1 MSSNPSLSVPMQL
14 TCIRTLG
21 ELRSMINLLRDAD
34 NKLIAYDTE
43 TTATK
48 WFLGKVFAH
57 CFACKIGEQ
66 YYGFYI
72 PVRHHNEDDNC
83 FAEPEEVEDEIRP
96 LLADPEYRKILFNK
110 KFDINFALNHDLII
124 RNTDDV
130 MLLMF
135 LRNEEEAN
143 HKLKDLCER
152 HFGRGSK
159 FEADKVQEH
168 FNRIKNKI
176 IDGVPANYSHIPMS
190 IMWKYGCIDACLT
203 LALWY
208 RFSRFIEPEL
218 SKSEDGI
225 RQSIYTL
232 ENNFTSLVQKIERRG
247 FPFDTSICDELRPI
261 MVDARDRLAEHI
273 YTLAGRSFDITNSG
287 VADILKE
294 MGFKPFDVSKK
305 TGEPLW
311 GKPELMRL
319 DHDIGECIACFRQ
332 LEHNLATFVDGL
344 PKWTYQGRIYC
355 SYNQI
360 GARTGRAS
368 ASEPNLQQIP
378 KRSAKYSRVP
388 EYATATLKLAFGI
401 RKGFRPTGDFSF
413 LSMDYS
419 QFELRILDHYAQ
431 DPAMHKALVEGRDAH
446 TDTAARLF
454 GISYEELERRL
465 TAGDPDAKFMRDV
478 AKECNFAILYGAGI
492 KRLWLTLMEKGVK
505 VTYEQTK
512 QFFWRYKRIYS
523 QVAKFVDEVQS
534 AGRRRGWIFNYYGRH
549 KRLPNPQYSYKL
561 VNHLIQGLTAD
572 MIKVGVMK
580 VNELLEE
587 KKARTQVCL
596 MVHDE
601 VDSELHH
608 AEHELIV
615 PMKKAMLDFD
625 WVRCPLEVEVSAGPS
640 WGETKVLH
648 A

>member
-1 MSSNPSLSVPMQL
+1 MNVNCVKTIP
-14 TCIRTLG
+14 
-21 ELRSMINLLRDAD
+21 ELRKMIELLRDAD

-43 TTATK
+43 TTAVK

-66 YYGFYI
+66 YYGFYV
-72 PVRHHNEDDNC
+72 PVRHADEDDNC
-83 FAEPEEVEDEIRP
+83 MAEPEEVEDLIRP

-110 KFDINFALNHDLII
+110 KFDINFALNHDLTI

-135 LRNEEEAN
+135 LRNELEAN
-143 HKLKDLCER
+143 HRLKDLCER

-159 FEADKVQEH
+159 FEADRVQEH
-168 FNRIKNKI
+168 FNRIKGKMI
-176 IDGVPANYSHIPMS
+176 GGVEANYSHLPLSVI
-190 IMWKYGCIDACLT
+190 WRYGCVDACLT
-203 LALWY
+203 LAMWY
-208 RFSRFIEPEL
+208 RFGHFLQPDL
-218 SKSEDGI
+218 SISEDGI
-225 RQSIYTL
+225 RESIYTL

-247 FPFDTSICDELRPI
+247 FPFDPSICDELRPV
-261 MVDARDRLAEHI
+261 MVEARDMLAEHI
-273 YTLAGRSFDITNSG
+273 YNLAGQSFEITNGG
-287 VADILKE
+287 VAEMLQK

-319 DHDIGECIACFRQ
+319 DHGIGECIACFRQ
-332 LEHNLATFVDGL
+332 LEHNLSTFVDGL
-344 PKWTYQGRIYC
+344 PKWTYRGRIYC

-378 KRSAKYSRVP
+378 KRSARYTHVP
-388 EYATATLKLAFGI
+388 EYATRALRLAFGI
-401 RKGFRPTGDFSF
+401 RKGFRPSSPYQF

-431 DPAMHKALVEGRDAH
+431 DPAMHQAFLEGRDVH

-454 GISYEELERRL
+454 SISYEELQRRL
-465 TAGDPDAKFMRDV
+465 DAGDPDAKFMRDV
-478 AKECNFAILYGAGI
+478 AKECNFAIIYGAGI

-505 VTYEQTK
+505 ITYNDAK
-512 QFFWRYKRIYS
+512 QFFYRYKRIYAK
-523 QVAKFVDEVQS
+523 VAQFVDEVQR
-534 AGRRRGWIFNYYGRH
+534 AGRRRGWIFNHYGRH
-549 KRLPNPQYSYKL
+549 KRLDNPQYAYKL

-580 VNELLEE
+580 VDALLEE
-587 KKARTQVCL
+587 RKARSQVCL

-601 VDSELHH
+601 ADSELHNE
-608 AEHELIV
+608 EHELI
-615 PMKKAMLDFD
+615 PDMKKAMLDFD
-625 WVRCPLEVEVSAGPS
+625 WVRCPIEVEVSIGPS
-640 WGETKVLH
+640 WGETKVVH
-648 A
+648 V